1 MQNAVD
7 AFGGL
12 DILVSNAGYAPQ
24 GAMVDIDEALLRDSF
39 ELNFFAHFRMARPR
53 MPFLPDGPRGPD
65 PVQYQAGGQSR
76 QELRPYGCPG
86 GADVPASPTSP
97 NSATGRASA

>member
-12 DILVSNAGYAPQ
+12 DVLVSNAGYAPQ

-39 ELNFFAHFRMARPR
+39 ELSFFAHFWTATAAHA
-53 MPFLPDGPRGPD
+53 FF
-65 PVQYQAGGQSR
+65 AGQGLGS
-76 QELRPYGCPG
+76 
-86 GADVPASPTSP
+86 
-97 NSATGRASA
+97 